1 MSKVLDEE
9 LPEGWVKTTFGDVIL
24 TISNG
29 INGNQSKDALGLPVT
44 RIETIAN
51 KKVNFKKIGY
61 IAIFDESKIEKYRLQ
76 IGDILFSHINSPSHL
91 GKTALFESNI
101 PLYHGI
107 NLLRI
112 VVNRKIIYP
121 NIFNYFC
128 VLTRFNGE
136 FAMQAQHAVNQASI
150 NQKKLA
156 LFPFFLPPFAE
167 QEEIAKRI
175 DILLKHVDAI
185 KSIIDVIP
193 NILKDF
199 RQSVLYAAVSGKLTE
214 DWRGGE
220 TNFIKSCLK
229 DLGQMT
235 GGKTP
240 NKSNKLF
247 WQNGNIP
254 WVSPKD
260 MKFLEITS
268 SQDLI
273 TDLAV
278 TEASMQL
285 LPEKTIL
292 MVTRSGILAHTFPV
306 AITKIKVSINQDI
319 KAFIPDANKV
329 SAEFISIILR
339 GLSYDILN
347 SCSKSGTTVPSI
359 ETNALLKYKLN
370 IPPLEEQTEIV
381 RRVEEYFKLADSIEA
396 KIKAAQVH
404 INFLTQSIL
413 YQAFKGNLTKDWRA
427 ENQALI
433 SGENSAERLLDK
445 IKAEKGKRT

>member
-1 MSKVLDEE
+1 MSN
-9 LPEGWVKTTFGDVIL
+9 LPEGWHSTKLENCTEIL
-24 TISNG
+24 DSQRIPVNSEERQYRIKNKSELFPYYGATGQVGTI
-29 INGNQSKDALGLPVT
+29 D
-44 RIETIAN
+44 
-51 KKVNFKKIGY
+51 GY
-61 IAIFDESKIEKYRLQ
+61 IFDEELIALGEDGVPFFDNQKNKAYMLY
-76 IGDILFSHINSPSHL
+76 
-91 GKTALFESNI
+91 GKTWVNNHAHVLKADNKLTMNKFIFYFLNQFDYLGYVNGGTRLKLTQANMKRI
-101 PLYHGI
+101 PVI
-107 NLLRI
+107 
-112 VVNRKIIYP
+112 
-121 NIFNYFC
+121 
-128 VLTRFNGE
+128 
-136 FAMQAQHAVNQASI
+136 
-150 NQKKLA
+150 
-156 LFPFFLPPFAE
+156 LPPLTE
-167 QEEIAKRI
+167 QEEIVKRL
-175 DILLKHVDAI
+175 DILLKHVEAI
-185 KSIIDVIP
+185 KSRIDGIP
-193 NILKDF
+193 KILKEF

-347 SCSKSGTTVPSI
+347 SCAKSGTTVPSI

-427 ENQALI
+427 ENHALI
-433 SGENSAERLLDK
+433 SGENSAERLLER
-445 IKAEKGKRT
+445 IKAEKGRRT